1 MSIQQQTSA
10 TVPGFTPNIAAKLI
24 RWRWTL
30 LVIASL
36 LVAVCIGP
44 AARLDFDRTLDSMFA
59 TDDPLMPPYRRM
71 QELFGKN
78 GIVLA
83 VYDDPQFFAV
93 DMVGIQRLIEIRH
106 RLAQVPGVYST
117 FALDSMLTEDERLV
131 EENGVGVRLR
141 QLFEGFTHG
150 ADGRTVSVA
159 CMLTPEASA
168 GVGRDEVIVR
178 LRDVIEDL
186 PDGLPPG
193 VVTGEPVMM
202 TDAFAYIEQDGQ
214 RLFVASTVLL
224 GLVILFLFRSIRW
237 VLIPIAVVQLALLIT
252 KASLTACDIQLT
264 MVSSVLTAIVT
275 VIGVATVVH
284 VIVRFRAARLSG
296 LSAQPA
302 LVHSAQLLIAPVT
315 WACVTDAVGFA
326 ALTQATVQ
334 PVRNFGIMMAVGSLC
349 VLLSAGLL
357 IPGLALWGRWGLDPQ
372 RVWGEGWLDRQL
384 KRWSRWVAQRP
395 WLVATLAT
403 AVAGTTIWGVQWLEV
418 ETDFTRNFRENTP
431 IVRSYQVVENNLGG
445 AGLFDVILPVPEVL
459 DWKYLYTVLK
469 LQSRLRKEVR
479 VPTGDGDAPA
489 LTKVLSVAD
498 VIYHAGPTSL
508 FRVRRGRRQIMIN
521 AGMRTI
527 STRIPELL
535 EITYTAE
542 NGATESQ
549 RALRIMLRA
558 RERQPAAQ
566 KQQIID
572 QVIAI
577 TNEEFPQGEV
587 TGFFVLLT
595 NLVESVVRDQ
605 WRTFAVALIGIGIT
619 MILAFRSLRFALVAL
634 VPNGIPILMV
644 MGLMGWLG
652 LRINM
657 GAAMIAAVSVG
668 LSVDSSIHYITA
680 FRRELAGGRDVLEAL
695 SIVQDS
701 VGRAVVFSTL
711 ALVVGFG
718 VLCTSRLIPIV
729 YFGVLVSISMIGGL
743 LGNLFV
749 LPLLLRIVTP
759 AALKK
764 SQSAPAVTVE
774 AHTG

>member
-1 MSIQQQTSA
+1 
-10 TVPGFTPNIAAKLI
+10 
-24 RWRWTL
+24 
-30 LVIASL
+30 
-36 LVAVCIGP
+36 
-44 AARLDFDRTLDSMFA
+44 MFA
-59 TDDPLMPPYRRM
+59 ADDPLMPPYRRM

-83 VYDDPQFFAV
+83 VYDDPNFFAANLE
-93 DMVGIQRLIEIRH
+93 GIHRLIEIRR
-106 RLAQVPGVYST
+106 RLARVPGVHST
-117 FALDSMLTEDERLV
+117 IALDSFLTEDWRLV
-131 EENGVGVRLR
+131 DENGVGFRLR
-141 QLFEGFTHG
+141 KLFEGFTHG
-150 ADGRTVSVA
+150 ADERTVSVA
-159 CMLTPEASA
+159 CMLTPEVSA
-168 GVGRDEVIVR
+168 GEGRDEVIAR
-178 LRDVIEDL
+178 LRKVIEDL
-186 PDGLPPG
+186 PDGLQPG
-193 VVTGEPVMM
+193 VLAGEPVMM
-202 TDAFAYIEQDGQ
+202 TDAFAYIEQDGH
-214 RLFVASTVLL
+214 RLFIASTVLL

-237 VLIPIAVVQLALLIT
+237 VLIPIAVVQLALVIT
-252 KASLTACDIQLT
+252 KALLTACDIQLT

-302 LVHSAQLLIAPVT
+302 LVQSAQLLIAPVT

-326 ALTQATVQ
+326 ALTQASVQ
-334 PVRNFGIMMAVGSLC
+334 PVRDFGIMMAVGSLC

-357 IPGLALWGRWGLDPQ
+357 IPGLALWGRLGFDPQ
-372 RVWGEGWLDRQL
+372 RAWGEAWLDRQL

-395 WLVATLAT
+395 WQVATLAT
-403 AVAGTTIWGVQWLEV
+403 VVAGIAICGVPWLEV
-418 ETDFTRNFRENTP
+418 ETDFTRNFREDTL
-431 IVRSYQVVENNLGG
+431 IVRSYQFVESKLGG

-459 DWKYLYTVLK
+459 DWNFLARVLH
-469 LQSRLRKEVR
+469 LEQRLRKEVL
-479 VPTGDGDAPA
+479 VPTADGDAPA
-489 LTKVLSVAD
+489 LTKVISVAD
-498 VIYHAGPTSL
+498 VIYRATPTRLSH
-508 FRVRRGRRQIMIN
+508 VRRGRRQIMIN

-542 NGATESQ
+542 TGATESQ

-572 QVIAI
+572 QVVAI
-577 TNEEFPQGEV
+577 TNEEFPEGEV

-605 WRTFAVALIGIGIT
+605 WRTFAVALIGICIT
-619 MILAFRSLRFALVAL
+619 MVVAFRSLRFALVAL
-634 VPNGIPILMV
+634 VPNSIPILMV

-668 LSVDSSIHYITA
+668 LSVDSSIHYIMA
-680 FRRELAGGRDVLEAL
+680 FRHELASGRDVLDAL
-695 SIVQDS
+695 SIVEDS

-718 VLCTSRLIPIV
+718 VLCTSRLIPMV

-759 AALKK
+759 AASTK
-764 SQSAPAVTVE
+764 SQSAPPVTVE
-774 AHTG
+774 AHIG